1 MEDPGCLPVRDSFA
15 PGLARPAVGASVPAH
30 AVHPST
36 PFFSCV
42 RSSSFEVKRVASGN
56 LPQAPRW
63 PHAQLSA
70 GRERA
75 WPGGRRVVSPSAAPP
90 PGDKPGSRG
99 PWMFSMARDPRGKA
113 AARPRPLPRKAT
125 PPYGDKPRPLH
136 GSGLAPPHL
145 VTPSAGAAGR
155 RAPLAAAGR
164 AAAAT
169 TMAAASVWKGLVGL
183 GLFALAHAAFSAA
196 QHRSYMRLT
205 EKEDETL
212 PIDIVLQTLL
222 AFAVT
227 CYGIVHIAG
236 EFKDMDATSELKNKT
251 FDTLRNHP
259 SFYVFNHRGRV
270 LFQSPDTVN
279 SSSNQDALSSSSSL
293 KFRKLE
299 PLRR

>member
-1 MEDPGCLPVRDSFA
+1 MK
-15 PGLARPAVGASVPAH
+15 LARFANDQ
-30 AVHPST
+30 
-36 PFFSCV
+36 
-42 RSSSFEVKRVASGN
+42 K
-56 LPQAPRW
+56 
-63 PHAQLSA
+63 
-70 GRERA
+70 
-75 WPGGRRVVSPSAAPP
+75 
-90 PGDKPGSRG
+90 
-99 PWMFSMARDPRGKA
+99 
-113 AARPRPLPRKAT
+113 KAT
-125 PPYGDKPRPLH
+125 P
-136 GSGLAPPHL
+136 SAPQ
-145 VTPSAGAAGR
+145 GR
-155 RAPLAAAGR
+155 SRTAAAPKP
-164 AAAAT
+164 AT
-169 TMAAASVWKGLVGL
+169 GPRSEADA
-183 GLFALAHAAFSAA
+183 SAA
-196 QHRSYMRLT
+196 NGDGDSLPRSRRPRLRYHCWKRADLCSLWGKDPNRSYMRLT